1 MSIIRTSIPA
11 GSAQTPFVAV
21 RTTEFLH
28 GVYVGPR
35 AIGQEMTP
43 FVADEADRPMP
54 LWAQKPDGTWG
65 PVSLVVQP
73 GFLAL
78 LTHRFIAGPG
88 QVRLQMG
95 ALEQP
100 VDQSETIQ
108 VSLVFRPEEMPQ

>member
-1 MSIIRTSIPA
+1 MSIVRTNIPA
-11 GSAQTPFVAV
+11 GSAQTPFVLAPSGV
-21 RTTEFLH
+21 FLA
-28 GVYVGPR
+28 GVYVGPK

-65 PVSLVVQP
+65 PVSIVVQP
-73 GFLAL
+73 GFLTL

-88 QVRLQMG
+88 HIRLQMG
-95 ALEQP
+95 GLGAEVAQNEQ
-100 VDQSETIQ
+100 VH